1 MALPTSRETFKE
13 FCLRQA
19 GFPVTQINISDD
31 QIEDCI
37 DMAMSLYIDYH
48 YDATEMTYYKHQLTQ
63 EDKDNKYIT
72 LPDNVIGAVKIFPI
86 NSFLGG
92 NQYAEIL
99 TNAQYQVAF
108 ELLYTHGTSN
118 LVPYFMARQELA
130 LIEEI
135 LAPETPIRFNRHKN
149 QLHIDSRSFK
159 LIVGQFIIVQAYQVI
174 DPNVYQDV
182 WKDRWLINYT
192 TALIEELCGIVLTK
206 YKSMPILGGIEFNGE
221 GILDRAR
228 ENKKNLEDKLKN
240 SYTLPVFNMVY

>member
-1 MALPTSRETFKE
+1 MSLPTSRDTFKE

-19 GFPVTQINISDD
+19 GFPVIEINISDE
-31 QIEDCI
+31 QIEDCV

-63 EDKDNKYIT
+63 QDKDNKYIT

-108 ELLYTHGTSN
+108 ELLYSHGSSN
-118 LVPYFMARQELA
+118 LVPYFMARQELQ

-149 QLHIDSRSFK
+149 QLHIDARSFK

-174 DPNVYQDV
+174 DPEIYQDV
-182 WKDRWLINYT
+182 WKDRWLINYC
-192 TALIEELCGIVLTK
+192 TALIEHLFGKTLTK
-206 YKSMPILGGIEFNGE
+206 FTGMVLPGGIQFNGQS
-221 GILDRAR
+221 ILERAKQDI
-228 ENKKNLEDKLKN
+228 EDLERKLKN
-240 SYTLPVFNMVY
+240 NYTLPVFNMVY